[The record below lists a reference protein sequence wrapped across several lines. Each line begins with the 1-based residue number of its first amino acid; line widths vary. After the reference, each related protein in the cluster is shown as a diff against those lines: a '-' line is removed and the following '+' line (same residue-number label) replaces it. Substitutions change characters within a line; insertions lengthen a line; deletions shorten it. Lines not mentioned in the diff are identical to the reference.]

1 MKLLKI
7 DGPKSMVVHFGEEI
21 GRGGFAVVFKGE
33 NTEGEFNGSSCAIK
47 MTTCMCQQRTS
58 GEC

>member
-21 GRGGFAVVFKGE
+21 GRGGFAVVFKVK
-33 NTEGEFNGSSCAIK
+33 NSPC
-47 MTTCMCQQRTS
+47 
-58 GEC
+58 